1 MEDKGD
7 LPSYKNKKAKKKENN
22 YAWPIKVFFISLMT
36 TAVLTLM
43 TDTSMD
49 SMSALAALV
58 LLVLFISINILF
70 DTVGLA
76 VATAAESPFH
86 SMASKKH
93 KVGKTAVRLLKN
105 ADKVSSVCND
115 IVGDIAGVVS
125 GATSVAIADKLFMG
139 HPAQFWLTL
148 AMTSLVAAFTV
159 GGKAVAK
166 RLAIEKSIEIVILAS
181 KVISL
186 VTRNKDKKRSNKKK

>member
-1 MEDKGD
+1 MEDQKGD
-7 LPSYKNKKAKKKENN
+7 SHPFKTKKSKKKQNQ
-22 YAWPIKVFFISLMT
+22 YIWAAKVFFISLLT

-49 SMSALAALV
+49 NMSAAIALI
-58 LLVLFISINILF
+58 LLVLFIGINILF
-70 DTVGLA
+70 DVIGLA

-93 KVGKTAVRLLKN
+93 KVGKTAVKLLKN

-125 GATSVAIADKLFMG
+125 GATSVAIAGKLFSG
-139 HPAQFWLTL
+139 HPSQFWLTL
-148 AMTSLVAAFTV
+148 ALTSLVAAFTV
-159 GGKAVAK
+159 GGKAAAK
-166 RLAIEKSIEIVILAS
+166 RLAIEKSIEIVILTS
-181 KVISL
+181 RVLCL
-186 VTRNKDKKRSNKKK
+186 VTCNKDKKKKR